1 MSRADAILKLDA
13 IGVDDICDD
22 IAEGYSMTYIAREAG
37 VAVSSLLAWIEAV
50 PERSA
55 RVREVRASMAKVWDE
70 KAEDAIKQAG
80 EDFDLRK
87 AKELAHHYRWRASKI
102 APKEYGDRVDHNH
115 AGKLTLESLVAG
127 SYENPNPPKEGEAP

>member
-1 MSRADAILKLDA
+1 MGEATNKLDA
-13 IGVDDICDD
+13 IGIESICED
-22 IAEGYSMTYIAREAG
+22 IAEGHSLTFIARESG
-37 VAVSSLLAWIEAV
+37 VSIGSLLTWIDAT

-127 SYENPNPPKEGEAP
+127 SYENPNPPKEGDAP